1 LELGTLKLWARDL
14 QITRTFLHL
23 WGMAK
28 KPASDADRIPPS
40 GKPSALVDT
49 RVIYCGD
56 NLDQLKKLPD
66 ECVDL
71 VYIDPPFNSNRNYEV
86 FWGETKEKRA
96 FEDRHASTAA
106 YIDFMRPRC
115 VELHRVLKKTGSFYY
130 HCDWHASHYVKVML
144 DQVFGE
150 NAFVNEV
157 VWKRQ
162 TSHNDAKQGSRHFGR
177 LHDTLFFYARSEDYV
192 WNQQYSPLDP
202 AYVTSHYSQA
212 DENGRRFQWGDLRAP
227 GGAAPSKGNP
237 HYVVLGVEGYWRY
250 SQEKMEEFIREGR
263 VAIPPGGSTPRY
275 KRYLDESKGLPVGS
289 VWDDINPI
297 NSQAKES
304 LGYPTQK
311 PLQLLERIINTSS
324 RANAIVLDAFCGCGT
339 ALVAAENLGRQWIG
353 IDISPTACRVM
364 AKRLR
369 DVCGIKEDERLW
381 RIGRGFVVR
390 DLPWSEEQLR
400 KIPPFEFEN
409 WAVIALGGIPNKA
422 QVGDMGIDGR
432 IYPVSATPKKSEG
445 QLDFMDVWY
454 PIQVKQKDKAG
465 RPDIDAFEAVMMR
478 EDRTKGFFV
487 AFDYSADALHEIGAF
502 FKKTGKSIIALT
514 VNDILDEQ
522 IAHKLT

>member
-1 LELGTLKLWARDL
+1 
-14 QITRTFLHL
+14 
-23 WGMAK
+23 MAK
-28 KPASDADRIPPS
+28 RPPSDSKLVATS
-40 GKPSALVDT
+40 GKPSSLVDT
-49 RVIYCGD
+49 RVVYCGD
-56 NLDQLKKLPD
+56 NLDQLRKLPD
-66 ECVDL
+66 ACVDL

-150 NAFVNEV
+150 DAFINEI

-162 TSHNDAKQGSRHFGR
+162 TSHNDAKQGSKHFGR
-177 LHDTLFFYARSEDYV
+177 LHDTLFFYVKSEDYI

-202 AYVTSHYSQA
+202 DYVASHYSQV
-212 DENGRRFQWGDLRAP
+212 DENGRRFQWGDLGAP
-227 GGAAPSKGNP
+227 GGASPSKGNP
-237 HYVVLGVEGYWRY
+237 HYAVLGVEGYWRY

-263 VAIPPGGSTPRY
+263 VAIPPKGRTPRY

-289 VWDDINPI
+289 VWDDINPV

-311 PLQLLERIINTSS
+311 PLPLLERIINSS
-324 RANAIVLDAFCGCGT
+324 SNENDIVLDAFCGCGT

-353 IDISPTACRVM
+353 IDVSPTACRVM

-369 DVCGIKEDERLW
+369 DVCGVKENEKLW

-390 DLPWSEEQLR
+390 DLPWTQAKLR
-400 KIPPFEFEN
+400 EIPPFEFEN

-432 IYPVSATPKKSEG
+432 IFPVSSLPTKQQARKGETPAFDEF
-445 QLDFMDVWY
+445 LDAWY
-454 PIQVKQKDKAG
+454 PIQVKQKEHVG
-465 RPDIDAFEAVMMR
+465 RPDIDAFEAMMMR
-478 EDRTKGFFV
+478 EERAKGFFV
-487 AFDYSADALHEIGAF
+487 AFGYTQDATREIGEF
-502 FKKTGKSIIALT
+502 FKRTGKSIVALT
-514 VNDILDEQ
+514 VQDILDEQ
-522 IAHKLT
+522 IASKLA